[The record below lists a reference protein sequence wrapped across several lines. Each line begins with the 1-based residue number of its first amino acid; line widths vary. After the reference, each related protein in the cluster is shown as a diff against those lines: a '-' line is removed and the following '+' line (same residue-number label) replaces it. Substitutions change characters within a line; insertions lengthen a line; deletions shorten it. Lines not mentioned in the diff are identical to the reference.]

1 MINFDDELRKF
12 TESLEIDQLEDV
24 VNKHDLTDVTDLLT
38 QVVQQN
44 KTLANQNMAQQ
55 AMVQA
60 QAAVI
65 PTITTVP

>member
-12 TESLEIDQLEDV
+12 TESMEIDQVEDI
-24 VNKHDLTDVTDLLT
+24 VNKHDLTDVTDLLG

-44 KTLANQNMAQQ
+44 KALANQTMAQQ